1 MTLTYEVL
9 VPAYQA
15 EDSIAAAVASALAQQ
30 PAPERVL
37 VYSDGST
44 DRTAER
50 ARAAGAEVID
60 EAENRG
66 VGHARQVLLGRSRAP
81 WLLVL
86 DSDDRL
92 LPEAGRLFA
101 EAVDA
106 HPDAWVLG
114 FGAVTDTAAAP
125 SGAPALDPARPVDL
139 RGLWQRNPFIS
150 SSALIR
156 RQPAVDLGGF
166 PAVRRLVDY
175 AFWLVLA
182 GDPAACGRLWNRT
195 TPVTARAVHGG
206 TITGNVVGAVQA
218 ERDLLVGYADAA
230 LAGLPGPV
238 RAVTTRGRLCVLWW
252 RGLSRHLDY
261 GRPAS
266 SYLPAED
273 VVPGVVLPGLLRV
286 LALPSVQRT
295 VRAAARAA
303 RGGVRRH
310 AGSDRPPV
318 GRTRVAASEG

>member
-15 EDSIAAAVASALAQQ
+15 EDSIAATVASALAQR
-30 PAPERVL
+30 PAPARVL

-50 ARAAGAEVID
+50 ARAAGAEVLD
-60 EAENRG
+60 VAENRG
-66 VGHARQVLLGRSRAP
+66 VGAARQALLERAQAP

-92 LPEAGRLFA
+92 LPDAARLFC
-101 EAVDA
+101 EAVET

-125 SGAPALDPARPVDL
+125 DPGTGLDPARPVDL
-139 RGLWQRNPFIS
+139 RGLWRRNPFIS
-150 SSALIR
+150 SSTLVRREPALR
-156 RQPAVDLGGF
+156 VGGF
-166 PAVRRLVDY
+166 PPVRRLVDY

-182 GDPAACGRLWNRT
+182 GDPDARARLWNRV

-206 TITGNVVGAVQA
+206 TITGNVVAAVQA
-218 ERDLLVGYADAA
+218 ERELLVRHADAA

-238 RAVTTRGRLCVLWW
+238 RVAATRARLCVLWW

-266 SYLPAED
+266 SYLPAGD
-273 VVPGVVLPGLLRV
+273 VVPGAVLPGLLRV
-286 LALPSVQRT
+286 LALPAVQRAA
-295 VRAAARAA
+295 RAAVRAA
-303 RGGVRRH
+303 RGGVRRD
-310 AGSDRPPV
+310 AGAGRPPV
-318 GRTRVAASEG
+318 VRTPVAAPEG